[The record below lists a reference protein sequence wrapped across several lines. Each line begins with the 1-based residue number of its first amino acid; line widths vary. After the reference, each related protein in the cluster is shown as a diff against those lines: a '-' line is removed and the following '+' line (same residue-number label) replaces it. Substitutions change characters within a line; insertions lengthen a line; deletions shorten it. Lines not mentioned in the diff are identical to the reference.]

1 MSMPGV
7 SFPALLFV
15 HACQSAHVK
24 WEKKQ
29 QHRKRFVL
37 YRTRYFRKFKTMPYV
52 RDSGEN
58 HIKELTRERV
68 RLSKHTTNSVTL
80 GANFLFICNLDNRL
94 SSKDVTH
101 FFNYFIGNDNCVA
114 RIKRNRY
121 TGTNVHN
128 GTYSFARLFGRM
140 LLQHISTVC
149 VLLRVPSS
157 LFSFALFLHISPS
170 CCVFICSPSC
180 CLFICSP

>member
-1 MSMPGV
+1 MSMPWA
-7 SFPALLFV
+7 SFPALPFV
-15 HACQSAHVK
+15 HAFQSARVK
-24 WEKKQ
+24 WEKEQ
-29 QHRKRFVL
+29 LHRKRFVL

-101 FFNYFIGNDNCVA
+101 FFNYFIGNDNCIA
-114 RIKRNRY
+114 RIKRNQY
-121 TGTNVHN
+121 TGRNMGHGILKFKKAEDAT
-128 GTYSFARLFGRM
+128 
-140 LLQHISTVC
+140 I
-149 VLLRVPSS
+149 VLLNYQGIK
-157 LFSFALFLHISPS
+157 LGEKNIILTEAFKNEQLKQKKHICNVLQPTR
-170 CCVFICSPSC
+170 
-180 CLFICSP
+180 L